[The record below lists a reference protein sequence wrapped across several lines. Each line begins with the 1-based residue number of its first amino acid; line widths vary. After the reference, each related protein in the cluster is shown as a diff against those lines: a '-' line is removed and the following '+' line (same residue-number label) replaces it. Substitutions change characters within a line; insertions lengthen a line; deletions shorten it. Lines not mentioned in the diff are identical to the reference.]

1 MAYYPFQMSGQ
12 GPTFAKPYTKE
23 GKQYFGFYTQPDGRV
38 AFLRK
43 VASDPDSKD
52 TKTVA
57 DYLDPNT
64 KFYPQDPNVA
74 LDPQSNFK
82 TIRDFA
88 EDRDG
93 YLPDGSLIG
102 YRGGQHRIYPAM
114 TYQGLKEFLDKGNP
128 KPVKPV
134 EKQTYRVNEK
144 ESNPMNIS
152 SPGFDPKYEGTDQQS
167 SGQQNRIPTF
177 DYLYG
182 QTPPPAFLGGDP
194 EPFYRPK
201 PGETLYRT
209 DQAAMAENPNY
220 PGLLARSAVEPRQ
233 GGQYAMTNTGERVT
247 VPIGF
252 FGTPE
257 GENRFSAT
265 IDQRTAPYTPETP
278 PPQETV
284 SPQTP
289 TPQES
294 RQMVETPPT
303 DPPVTGEKLIERLGE
318 QAQGT
323 QQTIPQAGQITT
335 APQTIAQNE
344 LLTAPTGLQTVGMP
358 TALASKDNL
367 AVPTSTKTV
376 ANTYGANLVGNTPL
390 AIAAE
395 GKLASESLIGDV
407 QGAVSAEAQVMG
419 QTEDLDPKASV
430 QYQLAQLYESLEEG
444 KPLPAWAAPAV
455 RAVSGIMQQRGLG
468 SSSMASAAITQ
479 AIFEAGIPIAKAD
492 ADRFAAIQLQNLNNK
507 QQATLQN
514 AMTFAAMDKAN
525 LDARMTAA
533 VNNSKSFLS
542 IDMANLDNKQKT
554 QSIDYQGKLQALLTD
569 AASQNASGQFNAKSQ
584 NQLDEFF
591 AELDGQ
597 IQQSNAN
604 RLAATE
610 QFNVDQVNANARYV
624 QGLNDQR
631 EQFNLNMQTQI
642 DQSNAVW
649 RRNINTANTAA
660 QNETNRQNALNTL
673 NVSQSA
679 LNALWQRYRDEASWL
694 FTSSESAKQR
704 EHQLALT
711 AMEVSAQTDMYD
723 MKSEND
729 MYGALGG
736 ATLAGIF
743 GLLG

>member
-1 MAYYPFQMSGQ
+1 VE
-12 GPTFAKPYTKE
+12 TR
-23 GKQYFGFYTQPDGRV
+23 FYTPQEGEI
-38 AFLRK
+38 LLQ
-43 VASDPDSKD
+43 SDP
-52 TKTVA
+52 TPTAIRTAVM
-57 DYLDPNT
+57 
-64 KFYPQDPNVA
+64 PQQGA
-74 LDPQSNFK
+74 
-82 TIRDFA
+82 
-88 EDRDG
+88 
-93 YLPDGSLIG
+93 
-102 YRGGQHRIYPAM
+102 IYA
-114 TYQGLKEFLDKGNP
+114 Y
-128 KPVKPV
+128 
-134 EKQTYRVNEK
+134 
-144 ESNPMNIS
+144 
-152 SPGFDPKYEGTDQQS
+152 
-167 SGQQNRIPTF
+167 
-177 DYLYG
+177 
-182 QTPPPAFLGGDP
+182 
-194 EPFYRPK
+194 
-201 PGETLYRT
+201 
-209 DQAAMAENPNY
+209 
-220 PGLLARSAVEPRQ
+220 RQ
-233 GGQYAMTNTGERVT
+233 GGDRVQVPTDYFTTRTQAPVQERRIMTETTPITPPKTGE
-247 VPIGF
+247 
-252 FGTPE
+252 
-257 GENRFSAT
+257 
-265 IDQRTAPYTPETP
+265 Q
-278 PPQETV
+278 
-284 SPQTP
+284 
-289 TPQES
+289 
-294 RQMVETPPT
+294 
-303 DPPVTGEKLIERLGE
+303 LIERLGE
-318 QAQGT
+318 QATGT
-323 QQTIPQAGQITT
+323 EQTVPEAGKITT
-335 APQTIAQNE
+335 TPQEVQQDE
-344 LLTAPTGLQTVGMP
+344 LLTAPTGLQTVDMTTGM
-358 TALASKDNL
+358 ASKDNL

-376 ANTYGANLVGNTPL
+376 ANTYNANLVGNTPE
-390 AIAAE
+390 AVAAQ
-395 GKLASESLIGDV
+395 GKLSTESLIGDV
-407 QGAVSAEAQVMG
+407 QGAVSEQSQVTA
-419 QTEDLDPKASV
+419 QTEELDPKASV
-430 QYQLAQLYESLEEG
+430 QYQLSQLYESLEEG

-468 SSSMASAAITQ
+468 ASSMASAAITQ
-479 AIFEAGIPIAKAD
+479 AIFESGIPIAKAD
-492 ADRFAAIQLQNLNNK
+492 ADRFATIQLQNLNNK
-507 QQATLQN
+507 QQAALQN

-533 VNNSKSFLS
+533 VNNAKSFLS

-569 AASQNASGQFNAKSQ
+569 AAAQNASEQFNAKSQ

-610 QFNVDQVNANARYV
+610 QFNVDQANANARYV

-711 AMEVSAQTDMYD
+711 AMEVSAQTDMYE